1 MTRRKTFIALG
12 AVAIAAILIWIIW
25 GSAGNAPTDAPAPS
39 QTASERIPSEIRLTD
54 AQMQTA
60 EIALA
65 SVEAGDFGE
74 LIVPGTVRAAPSAVA
89 RLDARANGVVARILK
104 TLGDPVRR
112 GETVALLES
121 AEAATLAEQVAS
133 AAARAQQA
141 RAAYDREKRL
151 FEANVTARQDLESA
165 QAALSVANA
174 ELTRARAAVQAAGVT
189 RDGRSIAVTS
199 PVGGRVTAA
208 PAVLGSYVTAGTEL
222 FRVVDPSR
230 LQIEAALSPADAS
243 KVAVGD
249 VATISL
255 PGGGQ
260 VDARVRSITPSVDA
274 QTRASTAVLSL
285 RRAPPGLQPDSF
297 VEVRLTTEA
306 VSGNVLS
313 VPADAVQDL
322 NGRSIVFVRTNRGF
336 RVAPVTTGQRSA
348 GRMTILSGVTQGQ
361 QVASRNAF
369 LIKAEI
375 AKQGEGDE

>member
-1 MTRRKTFIALG
+1 MTRRKTFFALG
-12 AVAIAAILIWIIW
+12 AVAIAAILIWITW
-25 GSAGNAPTDAPAPS
+25 GGAGNAPADNPPPS
-39 QTASERIPSEIRLTD
+39 QPAAESIPSEIRLTD

-65 SVEAGDFGE
+65 SVEAGDAGE

-141 RAAYDREKRL
+141 RTAYDREKRL

-222 FRVVDPSR
+222 FLVVDPSR

-255 PGGGQ
+255 PGGEQ
-260 VDARVRSITPSVDA
+260 VDARVRSITPSVDP

-285 RRAPPGLQPDSF
+285 RRAPPSLQPDSF
-297 VEVRLTTEA
+297 VEVRLTTKA
-306 VSGNVLS
+306 VSGSVLS
-313 VPADAVQDL
+313 VPAEAVQDL
-322 NGRSIVFVRTNRGF
+322 NGQSIVFVRTNRGF
-336 RVAPVTTGQRSA
+336 RVAPVATGQRSA
-348 GRMTILSGVTQGQ
+348 GRVTILSGVTQGQ
-361 QVASRNAF
+361 QIASRNAF

>member
-1 MTRRKTFIALG
+1 MDQTDSRHEARASYCRAAWACLLWRDQRPCRFARRSG
-12 AVAIAAILIWIIW
+12 VANRQHHLRC
-25 GSAGNAPTDAPAPS
+25 GSGH
-39 QTASERIPSEIRLTD
+39 RHR
-54 AQMQTA
+54 
-60 EIALA
+60 
-65 SVEAGDFGE
+65 
-74 LIVPGTVRAAPSAVA
+74 VRAAPSAVA

-141 RAAYDREKRL
+141 RAAYEREKRL
-151 FEANVTARQDLESA
+151 FEANVTARQDLEAA
-165 QAALSVANA
+165 QAALSMASA
-174 ELTRARAAVQAAGVT
+174 ELTRARAAVQATGVT

-260 VDARVRSITPSVDA
+260 VDARVRSITPSVDF

-285 RRAPPGLQPDSF
+285 RSAPPGLQPDSF

-306 VSGNVLS
+306 ASGSVLS

-322 NGRSIVFVRTNRGF
+322 NGQSIVFVRTNRGF
-336 RVAPVTTGQRSA
+336 RVAPVATSQRSA
-348 GRMTILSGVTQGQ
+348 GRVTILSGVTQGQ
-361 QVASRNAF
+361 QIASRNAF

-375 AKQGEGDE
+375 AKQGESDE

>member
-12 AVAIAAILIWIIW
+12 AVLIAAILSWIIW
-25 GSAGNAPTDAPAPS
+25 GSAGNAPTNAPPPS
-39 QTASERIPSEIRLTD
+39 QTASASIPSEIRLTD

-65 SVEAGDFGE
+65 TVEAGDAGE

-151 FEANVTARQDLESA
+151 FEANVTARQDIEAA
-165 QAALSVANA
+165 QAALSMASA
-174 ELTRARAAVQAAGVT
+174 ELTRARAAVQATGVT

-260 VDARVRSITPSVDA
+260 VDARVRSITPSVDL

-285 RRAPPGLQPDSF
+285 RSAPPGLQPDSF

-306 VSGNVLS
+306 ASGSVLS

-322 NGRSIVFVRTNRGF
+322 NGQSIVFVRTNRGF
-336 RVAPVTTGQRSA
+336 RVSPVTTGQRSA
-348 GRMTILSGVTQGQ
+348 GRVTILSGVTQGQ
-361 QVASRNAF
+361 QIASRNAF

>member
-1 MTRRKTFIALG
+1 MTRRKTFVALG

-25 GSAGNAPTDAPAPS
+25 GSAGNAPTDAPPPS
-39 QTASERIPSEIRLTD
+39 QTASESIPSEIRLTD

-65 SVEAGDFGE
+65 SVEAGDAGE

-141 RAAYDREKRL
+141 RAAYEREKRL
-151 FEANVTARQDLESA
+151 FEANVTARQDLEAA
-165 QAALSVANA
+165 QAALSMASA
-174 ELTRARAAVQAAGVT
+174 ELTRARAAVQATGVT

-285 RRAPPGLQPDSF
+285 RSAPPSLQPDSF

-306 VSGNVLS
+306 ASGNVLS

-322 NGRSIVFVRTNRGF
+322 NGQSIVFVRTKRGF

-348 GRMTILSGVTQGQ
+348 GRVTILSGVTQGQ
-361 QVASRNAF
+361 QIASRNAF